1 MKLVLRTLI
10 FHILCIIIFTIIYS
24 NLTEEFQEHDKKS
37 FVDFILLSTSIQ
49 SGVGISDLFPLSYYS
64 KIVIIIQQLLMLFKN
79 QKNDLFFW
87 IIKNSASKSI
97 SSLTS

>member
-64 KIVIIIQQLLMLFKN
+64 KIVIIIQQLLMLFIHVIT
-79 QKNDLFFW
+79 LYIFT
-87 IIKNSASKSI
+87 
-97 SSLTS
+97 L

>member
-24 NLTEEFQEHDKKS
+24 NLTEQFQEHDKKS

-64 KIVIIIQQLLMLFKN
+64 KIVIIIQQLLMLFIHVIT
-79 QKNDLFFW
+79 LYIFT
-87 IIKNSASKSI
+87 
-97 SSLTS
+97 L

>member
-49 SGVGISDLFPLSYYS
+49 SGVGISELFPLSYYS
-64 KIVIIIQQLLMLFKN
+64 KIVIIIQQLLMLFIHVIT
-79 QKNDLFFW
+79 LYIFT
-87 IIKNSASKSI
+87 
-97 SSLTS
+97 L

>member
-49 SGVGISDLFPLSYYS
+49 SGVGISNLFPLSDYS
-64 KIVIIIQQLLMLFKN
+64 KIVIIIQQLLMLFIHVIT
-79 QKNDLFFW
+79 LYIFT
-87 IIKNSASKSI
+87 
-97 SSLTS
+97 L